1 MKTEYLFFDLDGTIT
16 DSMPGITRSVQYA
29 LRHYGIHVED
39 LNELKPFVGPPLPDS
54 FQRFYQFSKEEA
66 MEAID
71 VFREYYTE
79 KGWLESAV
87 YQGVE
92 TMLRALKQSGRKL
105 YIATSKPE
113 TMARQVLE
121 YYGLADYFEY
131 IGGAI
136 DDVNRAKKDEVIAYV
151 METCGL
157 SDAKQIVMVGDRRHD
172 IEGAQKNKIDAVGVL
187 YGYGN
192 REELETAGARWI
204 VEDVTALHELL
215 DSL

>member
-121 YYGLADYFEY
+121 YYGLADCFEY

-136 DDVNRAKKDEVIAYV
+136 DDVNRAKKDEVIEYV